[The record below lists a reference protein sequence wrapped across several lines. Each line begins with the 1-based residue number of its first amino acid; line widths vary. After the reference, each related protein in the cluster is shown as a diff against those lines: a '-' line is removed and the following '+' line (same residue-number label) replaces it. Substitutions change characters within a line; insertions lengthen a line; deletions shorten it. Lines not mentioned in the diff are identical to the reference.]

1 VGGAQP
7 SGRDEGLE
15 DRSRAPRRHP
25 NQTAADIEQQVLQLR
40 GKHPPWGPRKLRK
53 SLHSQQPGVA
63 WPVLST
69 IGELLK
75 REGLTVPRR
84 KRRRTPPYTQPLDH
98 ATGPNQVWCADFKG
112 FLSLIRTTP
121 TSAVI
126 SSTAQRKSHRIFPS
140 QLQQY
145 SIGVLTSSNPARRTG
160 PKLQVPTAFI
170 SPSTSSPTFLRPP
183 AP

>member
-53 SLHSQQPGVA
+53 SLHIQQPGVA

-112 FLSLIRTTP
+112 FL
-121 TSAVI
+121 
-126 SSTAQRKSHRIFPS
+126 
-140 QLQQY
+140 
-145 SIGVLTSSNPARRTG
+145 
-160 PKLQVPTAFI
+160 
-170 SPSTSSPTFLRPP
+170 
-183 AP
+183 